1 MKKPRFKIGEWVR
14 AENTVTFCSN
24 FEPNNPERVMAFGAG
39 LNGIIVGATTRFLGI
54 VMDNGLDEGASL
66 INRKAIK
73 VWQIRQGYSN
83 KLYEALDED
92 VVSLENSDDGIMLL
106 KSDIPFRYNSEWHGI
121 GAFKRRTAM
130 SLDSQHFTRDEK
142 GRFA

>member
-14 AENTVTFCSN
+14 AENTVKFDYN
-24 FEPNNPERVMAFGAG
+24 INNERIPIKQDSV
-39 LNGIIVGATTRFLGI
+39 NGVIVGATTRFVGKG
-54 VMDNGLDEGASL
+54 NGYGKLYIE
-66 INRKAIK
+66 KALL

-83 KLYEALDED
+83 KPYEALDED
-92 VVSLENSDDGIMLL
+92 VVSLENNLDENDDTILL